1 MSKVARVFGLVLAGV
16 MAIGLGSG
24 IRAAW
29 AASGA
34 SLVVERAG
42 CESFDVALSFHGTVD
57 ELGGYDYVRLR
68 VVDSHGVLLYRSEPL
83 GALYGETQSFAF
95 TGVYT
100 RPPTTAPLLF
110 VLEDYEPLGQRRLE
124 SLATQV
130 VLPDCDLPL
139 RDPDAGLTTCAVR
152 LRMGPG
158 LNFRWRGFLPEGTS
172 FTVIGRLY
180 DSTWLQV
187 RVDEDGRLGWIYDG
201 TCVPG
206 SPPQGT
212 YAAAPVTF
220 FRTPDEILLYE
231 ARQP

>member
-1 MSKVARVFGLVLAGV
+1 VAQ
-16 MAIGLGSG
+16 
-24 IRAAW
+24 
-29 AASGA
+29 AASEA
-34 SLVVERAG
+34 TLVVQRAG
-42 CESFDVALSFHGTVD
+42 CESFDVALGFHGTVD

-68 VVDSHGVLLYRSEPL
+68 VLDSHGVLLYRSEPL
-83 GALYGETQSFAF
+83 GALYGETQSFSF

-100 RPPTTAPLLF
+100 RPPTAAPLLF

-130 VLPDCDLPL
+130 VMPDCALPL
-139 RDPDAGLTTCAVR
+139 RDPDAGLTVCAVR

-158 LNFRWRGFLPEGTS
+158 LNFRWRGFLPEGTA
-172 FTVIGRLY
+172 FTVVGRLY

-206 SPPQGT
+206 SPAQGT